1 LGNDICN
8 DHASTTSVSKN
19 SIQSEFYR
27 ARIIGRRRWRLL
39 CHTRH
44 PFEKQGQLRGMS
56 DESAHGLRQELLEAR
71 DKLRRQIEILN
82 GVSGYERSGAPYMQ
96 VQPEVEELTAT
107 LQEIE
112 DALVQ
117 LEDDDAKGSP

>member
-1 LGNDICN
+1 
-8 DHASTTSVSKN
+8 
-19 SIQSEFYR
+19 
-27 ARIIGRRRWRLL
+27 
-39 CHTRH
+39 
-44 PFEKQGQLRGMS
+44 
-56 DESAHGLRQELLEAR
+56 
-71 DKLRRQIEILN
+71 
-82 GVSGYERSGAPYMQ
+82 MQ

>member
-1 LGNDICN
+1 M
-8 DHASTTSVSKN
+8 
-19 SIQSEFYR
+19 
-27 ARIIGRRRWRLL
+27 
-39 CHTRH
+39 
-44 PFEKQGQLRGMS
+44 P
-56 DESAHGLRQELLEAR
+56 DESAHGLRRELLEAR

-82 GVSGYERSGAPYMQ
+82 GASGYERSGASYMQ